1 MNPKLSD
8 DIWGTATVTL
18 MMLVFGAPA
27 ILFMI
32 LYILVGINVLAGKL
46 SQ

>member
-8 DIWGTATVTL
+8 DIWGTATITL

-27 ILFMI
+27 IL
-32 LYILVGINVLAGKL
+32 YILVGINVLVGKST